1 MDILKV
7 GQKVR
12 ITEIGDLGTF
22 EKAETKRLM
31 SFIGKVGVI
40 DALLTDGMTG
50 DSPLDPLYVVVVDGE
65 KLSDGFWGEELE
77 VIPEAA

>member
-12 ITEIGDLGTF
+12 IMKVGDIGTF
-22 EKAETKRLM
+22 DRYDARRLR
-31 SFIGKVGVI
+31 SFIGKIATI
-40 DALLTDGMTG
+40 DALITDGMTG

-77 VIPEAA
+77 VIPEEA